1 MKICPKCG
9 KVVSYNS
16 YFGAYIC
23 TDCNWEDATI
33 GQKRNMGLNGIS
45 YRVVGNSKSL
55 KKSERNAFEKKAVA
69 VK

>member
-23 TDCNWEDATI
+23 TECDWEDATI
-33 GQKRNMGLNGIS
+33 GQKRNMGCYYTSKKLTVKVKNS
-45 YRVVGNSKSL
+45 DSRSTEVTKMVKVG
-55 KKSERNAFEKKAVA
+55 V
-69 VK
+69 

>member
-23 TDCNWEDATI
+23 TDCDWEDATI
-33 GQKRNMGLNGIS
+33 GQKRNMGISGVS
-45 YRVVGNSKSL
+45 YRVVGNSKYL
-55 KKSERNAFEKKAVA
+55 KKSERNAFEKKAVV

>member
-23 TDCNWEDATI
+23 GGCNWEDCT
-33 GQKRNMGLNGIS
+33 
-45 YRVVGNSKSL
+45 VGNKRSKSCSTQYRL
-55 KKSERNAFEKKAVA
+55 VQEKKPTRVYGTA
-69 VK
+69 KILTCK

>member
-1 MKICPKCG
+1 MKICPICG

-23 TDCNWEDATI
+23 TNCNWEDATI
-33 GQKRNMGLNGIS
+33 GEKRNRGTNRNL
-45 YRVVGNSKSL
+45 YRVVGSAKTF
-55 KKSERNAFEKKAVA
+55 KESERNAFEKKVVT

>member
-1 MKICPKCG
+1 MKICPRCG

-33 GQKRNMGLNGIS
+33 GQRRNMGLSVSGKILT
-45 YRVVGNSKSL
+45 RKPLAKSDG
-55 KKSERNAFEKKAVA
+55 KALNNRA
-69 VK
+69 LFAK

>member
-1 MKICPKCG
+1 MRICPKCG

-33 GQKRNMGLNGIS
+33 GQKRNMGVNHIS
-45 YRVVGNSKSL
+45 YRVVSNSKIF
-55 KKSERNAFEKKAVA
+55 KESERNAFEKKAVA